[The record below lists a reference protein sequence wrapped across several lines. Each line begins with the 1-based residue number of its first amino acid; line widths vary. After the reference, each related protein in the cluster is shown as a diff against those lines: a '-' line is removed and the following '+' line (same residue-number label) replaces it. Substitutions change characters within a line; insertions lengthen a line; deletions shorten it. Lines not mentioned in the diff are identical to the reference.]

1 MLVLNDDDDE
11 EDEDGEED
19 MLEVVMVA
27 RLVVDDVG
35 VTPVVAASLD
45 FIADRLLADVAADD
59 GDDAGHTMLQTGFDL
74 INAVAVAHCFLLVVC
89 TTNLQCKKR

>member
-45 FIADRLLADVAADD
+45 FIADRLLA
-59 GDDAGHTMLQTGFDL
+59 
-74 INAVAVAHCFLLVVC
+74 VAVADVDDVGQTL
-89 TTNLQCKKR
+89 